1 MNMIDDAVRGDAVAA
16 RSCCGATGRG
26 WFARLVLT
34 ALVALLSL
42 QGCKRNTAEEAIR
55 ENIAR
60 IETAVE
66 QRDAGEVT
74 GFLAEAFLANG
85 QMDRRAV
92 HRMMAGYFL
101 RFKNIQV
108 LVSAVEIEINP
119 YDPVRASMSARVA
132 VLGLDG
138 LLPEDGN
145 VYQVTGKWR
154 FDEGDWMLYALD
166 WE

>member
-1 MNMIDDAVRGDAVAA
+1 MNMIDHAVRVDGIAA
-16 RSCCGATGRG
+16 RSQCGETGRG
-26 WFARLVLT
+26 WSARLVLT
-34 ALVALLSL
+34 ALVALISL
-42 QGCKRNTAEEAIR
+42 HGCKRNTAEEAIR
-55 ENIAR
+55 ANIAQ

-74 GFLAEAFLANG
+74 GFLADAFLANG
-85 QMDRRAV
+85 QMDRRAL

-101 RFKNIQV
+101 RFKNIRV

-145 VYQVTGKWR
+145 VYQVTGEWR
-154 FDEGDWMLYALD
+154 FDRGDWLLYSFD